1 MAAHRG
7 DTETPTTHNADSN
20 AIGRKAL
27 WSRREAAALLSCSTK
42 HLDREIARGEL
53 AAVRHGR
60 NTKITAEELV
70 RYVRDLPAYEP
81 ASA

>member
-1 MAAHRG
+1 MAAYTG
-7 DTETPTTHNADSN
+7 DSQALTLHTAESPALW
-20 AIGRKAL
+20 RKAL

-42 HLDREIARGEL
+42 YIDREIARGEL

-60 NTKITAEELV
+60 NVKITADELA

-81 ASA
+81 VSA